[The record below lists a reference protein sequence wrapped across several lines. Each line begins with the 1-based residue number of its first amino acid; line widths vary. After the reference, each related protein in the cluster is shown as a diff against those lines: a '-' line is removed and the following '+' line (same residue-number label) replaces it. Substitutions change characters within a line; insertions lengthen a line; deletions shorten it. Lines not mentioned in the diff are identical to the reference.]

1 MLAALPSRPGPQL
14 RMMGLP
20 LLMAL
25 PFLVGCANS
34 PTPARYVGLSSAP
47 ALTPNSRT
55 DARRIP
61 YAYEAPG
68 RPLARYSAVHLRP
81 VAIYEGPDHQF
92 GSLSRAEKAQLAAE
106 AQQQFHAALQ
116 RQGILAAAPG
126 PAVVQLQITL
136 TGAQTNVPVL
146 ATATKL
152 TPAGFALN
160 GLQAVTD
167 GEGRFSGMVIYAVE
181 LRDGPSQTLLSAQ
194 VTKQYPHALN
204 IAATLG
210 PLDAAHEGLKA
221 GAESLAQ
228 ALATR
233 LKAS

>member
-1 MLAALPSRPGPQL
+1 MALARLTALAPLAALA
-14 RMMGLP
+14 LP
-20 LLMAL
+20 LLA
-25 PFLVGCANS
+25 GCANS
-34 PTPARYVGLSSAP
+34 PAPARYAGLSSAA
-47 ALTPNSRT
+47 ALTSNSRA
-55 DARRIP
+55 DAKRVP

-68 RPLARYSAVHLRP
+68 RPLARYSAVYLRP

-116 RQGILAAAPG
+116 RHGILAAAPG
-126 PAVVQLQITL
+126 PAAVQLQVTL
-136 TGAQTNVPVL
+136 TGAQANVPVL

-181 LRDGPSQTLLSAQ
+181 LRDGPSHTLLSAQ
-194 VTKQYPHALN
+194 VTKQYPNALD

-210 PLDAAHEGLKA
+210 PLDAAREGLKA

-228 ALATR
+228 ALAAR
-233 LKAS
+233 LTSS